1 MGFTCLKPSD
11 GGVEGERR
19 HIPGSVRLAGLADMA
34 RKLEREL
41 SNHELVAAAK
51 DVRLLSSTLLIRISS
66 AGMETP

>member
-1 MGFTCLKPSD
+1 MGDTCLKPSD

-19 HIPGSVRLAGLADMA
+19 HIPGTAVLADVA

-41 SNHELVAAAK
+41 SNQELMAPAK